1 MLSGRLRV
9 TLEGEVAMLADGDVV
24 LVPAH
29 SELRI
34 DAGPDG
40 ETAWVTTTP
49 GLEAVTADGT
59 DSTVP
64 QVDNTRL
71 FFLIGDPADPTSTS
85 RPEPRRRTVSVKL
98 RSFDREGKASVSGTA
113 QVDLQDT
120 YLNGRDCGGSGT
132 SWSPPRACPSPR
144 SPPLRATVSG

>member
-59 DSTVP
+59 RIALP
-64 QVDNTRL
+64 WAR
-71 FFLIGDPADPTSTS
+71 
-85 RPEPRRRTVSVKL
+85 
-98 RSFDREGKASVSGTA
+98 
-113 QVDLQDT
+113 
-120 YLNGRDCGGSGT
+120 
-132 SWSPPRACPSPR
+132 
-144 SPPLRATVSG
+144 